1 MTESKGWSYGLNGK
15 LAKAPKFDNVE
26 GFEKEQNGLFPIH
39 VRIDSRGIIWV
50 NLEASETPSIP
61 WETRLRDCDSRPRLA
76 EINMDDYV
84 YDHSW
89 TIEGDYNWKA
99 AADNY
104 NEVRTTADHIAAS
117 ADPAD

>member
-1 MTESKGWSYGLNGK
+1 LNGK

-26 GFEKEQNGLFPIH
+26 GFEKEENGLFPIH
-39 VRIDSRGIIWV
+39 VKIDSRGIVWV

-61 WETRLRDCDSRPRLA
+61 WETRLSSSDSRPRLA
-76 EINMDDYV
+76 EVNMDDYV

-89 TIEGDYNWKA
+89 TIEGKYNWKA

-104 NEVRTTADHIAAS
+104 NEVCVTSPTTLRGTDSAHI
-117 ADPAD
+117 